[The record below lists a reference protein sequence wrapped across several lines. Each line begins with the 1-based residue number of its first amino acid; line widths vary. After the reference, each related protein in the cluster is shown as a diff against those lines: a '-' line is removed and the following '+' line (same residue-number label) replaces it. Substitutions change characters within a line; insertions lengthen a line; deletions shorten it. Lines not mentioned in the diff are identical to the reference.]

1 MLCLRKAAEC
11 QTRTGRKEEGRR
23 IGKTSFWGDRAACS
37 SLFPSLPKLLFGFF
51 SLPVCARKLFFCLC
65 VAESGKKS
73 RQVFFS
79 SSPPLFLI
87 PLHPR
92 CSQTPKRLTD
102 EPKRE
107 AGKKQKRKERGG
119 VSGVLFTVCAL
130 GGGGEEEGGEGEKK
144 QLTLVAPL
152 FSFPPL
158 LLSSNSPTQ

>member
-1 MLCLRKAAEC
+1 MSEKSGGVSN
-11 QTRTGRKEEGRR
+11 TNGEERGRR
-23 IGKTSFWGDRAACS
+23 KNRGDIFWGDRAAA
-37 SLFPSLPKLLFGFF
+37 LFFLPSLNCCLAF
-51 SLPVCARKLFFCLC
+51 SPFLCAQRKLFFCLC

-79 SSPPLFLI
+79 SSPLFLI

-119 VSGVLFTVCAL
+119 VSGVLFTVCAF
-130 GGGGEEEGGEGEKK
+130 GGGEKGEKEK
-144 QLTLVAPL
+144 R
-152 FSFPPL
+152 
-158 LLSSNSPTQ
+158 SN